1 MDFASALL
9 CMTLAIFKEA
19 EGEGL
24 EGMRAV
30 GDVIINRVESDEF
43 PDEVCGVVLQPKQ
56 FSWVNK
62 VRDKTIGGLVD
73 VQSNT
78 LIRIGNDDTRL
89 NAYRDA
95 EAVARYVLSE
105 NYRPRY
111 KYMYFFSGKK
121 VPKWAKHKRG
131 HKKGRQTFVR

>member
-30 GDVIINRVESDEF
+30 GDVIINRVEGDEF
-43 PDEVCGVVLQPKQ
+43 PDDVCEVVLQPKQ

-62 VRDKTIGGLVD
+62 IPDKTIGGLVD

-78 LIRIGNDDTRL
+78 LHSRKMNDTRL

-111 KYMYFFSGKK
+111 KFMYFYSGQK